1 MNRLLPLLLCLALL
15 AGGCSRQESTSAP
28 APQRL
33 KVVTTLFPLY
43 DFARSVGGDLA
54 EVSLLLPPG
63 VEPHSF
69 DPQPDDILR
78 INRADLFVY
87 THPAM
92 EPWAV
97 RVAATVDAA
106 RVKIV
111 DASAGTRLRQ
121 EVDAPAKGG
130 GHEHDHDHRHG
141 GEIDPHLWLDFA
153 NAAVMVDNLAAAMAA
168 ADPGHRDTYLA
179 NAKSYREQLAGL
191 DEKYRATLAGCPGK
205 VLLHGGHFAFG
216 YLAARYGLDY
226 RAAAA
231 VSPDA
236 EPTPAR
242 MADLV
247 RQMRANRLNYV
258 FSEELVAPRV
268 AETLARETGATILP
282 LSAAHNVSRQE
293 FASGVTFIA
302 VMERNLANLAT
313 GLGCQ

>member
-1 MNRLLPLLLCLALL
+1 MKQLFVTLLCAMLLLTGA
-15 AGGCSRQESTSAP
+15 CSRQEPAP
-28 APQRL
+28 APAAQRL

-43 DFARSVGGDLA
+43 DFARNIGGDLV

-97 RVAATVDAA
+97 RVASAIDTA
-106 RVKIV
+106 RVKII
-111 DASAGTRLRQ
+111 DASAGAKLRQ
-121 EVDAPAKGG
+121 ATAAYSRAG
-130 GHEHDHDHRHG
+130 DHDHQHD
-141 GEIDPHLWLDFA
+141 EAIDPHLWLDFS
-153 NAAVMVDNLAAAMAA
+153 NAEVMVDNLAAAMAA
-168 ADPGHRDTYLA
+168 ADPAHHDTYLA
-179 NAKSYREQLAGL
+179 NARNYREQLAAL
-191 DEKYRATLAGCPGK
+191 DEKYRSTLAGCSNK

-236 EPTPAR
+236 EPTPTR

-247 RQMRANRLNYV
+247 RQMRANNLRYV
-258 FSEELVAPRV
+258 FSEELVAPRL
-268 AETLARETGATILP
+268 AETLARETGAAILP
-282 LSAAHNVSRQE
+282 LNAAHNLSREE
-293 FASGVTFIA
+293 FAGGVTFIA
-302 VMERNLANLAT
+302 LMERNLANLVT